1 MTDRMASFEVLI
13 RSHNPYL
20 DEVIKR
26 IYNEFMDDK
35 QVIDMWF
42 SYQSLSPLTTPS
54 RVEEL
59 IDHRLFSIKN
69 PNRVRSLIGAFTQNH
84 HQFHCRDGYRLF
96 GEFILEL
103 DSINPQV
110 ASRLVGVFNLW
121 KKYTSNYS
129 ELQRKELETIR
140 ASNNLSNNVFEIV
153 NISLEGE

>member
-1 MTDRMASFEVLI
+1 MNDA
-13 RSHNPYL
+13 
-20 DEVIKR
+20 
-26 IYNEFMDDK
+26 

-42 SYQSLSPLTTPS
+42 SYQSLSPLMTPS
-54 RVEEL
+54 RVEDL
-59 IDHRLFSIKN
+59 IGHRLFSIKN

-110 ASRLVGVFNLW
+110 AARLVGIFNLW

-129 ELQRKELETIR
+129 ELQRKELEVIR
-140 ASNNLSNNVFEIV
+140 ATRNLSNNVFEIV
-153 NISLEGE
+153 NIALEDE